1 MCLSGVVYAH
11 ECRARGDQRRASDP
25 LTLELQVIVSRL
37 TWGLG
42 PR

>member
-11 ECRARGDQRRASDP
+11 ECRACRDQRRASDP
-25 LTLELQVIVSRL
+25 LKLELQVIVSRL

-42 PR
+42 PG